1 MISDKEAA
9 FILFRE
15 DVPQNEIAKILGKT
29 EKTISRW
36 KKDDGWEEKLV
47 KSTLEKQTTEE
58 DIREILNYQLHVLK
72 VMKDSRLEEHARG
85 QDLKLLS
92 KGDIDSVRD
101 LFNCLKVKEVE
112 WNVYV
117 KVTRELLKYLRG
129 INLSLSQELADLADD
144 FLNLKRKSL
153 Q

>member
-1 MISDKEAA
+1 MLFKE
-9 FILFRE
+9 E
-15 DVPQNEIAKILGKT
+15 VPQNEIARILGKT
-29 EKTISRW
+29 EKTVSRW
-36 KKDDGWEEKLV
+36 KKDERWEDKLV
-47 KSTLEKQTTEE
+47 KSTIERQTTGE

-72 VMKDSRLEEHARG
+72 VMKDSRLEDHARG
-85 QDLKLLS
+85 EDLKLLS

-101 LFNCLKVKEVE
+101 LFNCLKAKEVE

-117 KVTRELLKYLRG
+117 KVTRELLNYLRG
-129 INLSLSQELADLADD
+129 VNLSLSQELANPADD

>member
-15 DVPQNEIAKILGKT
+15 EVPQNEIAKILGKT

-36 KKDDGWEEKLV
+36 KKDEGWEEKLV
-47 KSTLEKQTTEE
+47 KSTIEKQTTEE

-72 VMKDSRLEEHARG
+72 VMKDSRIEDHARG

-101 LFNCLKVKEVE
+101 LFNCLKAKEVE

-129 INLSLSQELADLADD
+129 VNLSLSQDLADLADD